1 MSTTIA
7 RDPFA
12 RGAYRRW
19 THANTARRHRCRW
32 CGAAPRRLV
41 SYAWEP
47 DDGWGEA
54 SDSDWWFCNK
64 QCRDAYHG

>member
-19 THANTARRHRCRW
+19 THANTDRGGRCHW
-32 CGAAPRRLV
+32 CGEEPRRLF

-47 DDGWGEA
+47 DGREEA
-54 SDSDWWFCNK
+54 SDYDWAFCNK